1 MPNPRIIG
9 IKLNGLDY
17 DYEDEPLSLTV
28 EENTEAIGNLNLLET
43 TVKTDLVSAINEV
56 NSGSSAVGD
65 LENLTTEAKNNIV
78 SAINEVDGHAD
89 DNAEAIGTLAN
100 LTTTVKTD
108 LVSAINEVDGHAD
121 DNAEA
126 IGNLANLET
135 TVKTDLVSALN
146 EVNEDV
152 SDIGDLA
159 NLTTTAKTDLV
170 SAINEVD
177 GHADDNADAIGTL
190 ANLTTTA
197 KTDLVSAIN
206 EVNAK
211 QPEVTFT
218 DLTSF
223 FTYKTGTG
231 VVASTIIGKVL
242 VSPSI
247 TSFNMTVDADYTNSV
262 GTQVTFRMTAPRSV
276 SFYNALKQIFGSKLE
291 NASTG
296 QFIRQ
301 AVSAMIHTF
310 SPMAEE
316 IVFGS
321 AYLYIGKLSATEAI
335 GTIEFDGSVGI
346 CINAGHQDST
356 LELTQSTV
364 VYQL

>member
-1 MPNPRIIG
+1 MANPRIIG

-17 DYEDEPLSLTV
+17 DYEDEPLTPIV

-65 LENLTTEAKNNIV
+65 LANLTTEAKNNIV
-78 SAINEVDGHAD
+78 SAINEVDAHTD
-89 DNAEAIGTLAN
+89 DNTEAIGTLAN
-100 LTTTVKTD
+100 LTTTAKTD
-108 LVSAINEVDGHAD
+108 LVSALNEVDGHAD
-121 DNAEA
+121 DNADA

-159 NLTTTAKTDLV
+159 NLTTEAKNNIV

-190 ANLTTTA
+190 ANLTTTV

-218 DLTSF
+218 NLSSF
-223 FTYKTGTG
+223 FTDKSGTN
-231 VVASTIIGKVL
+231 VSTYSIGGQVL

-247 TSFNMTVDADYTNSV
+247 ASFNMTADGDYTNSV
-262 GTQVTFRMTAPRSV
+262 GTQVIFRLSAPRSAN
-276 SFYNALKQIFGSKLE
+276 FYNALKQIFGDKLE
-291 NASTG
+291 NAPTG
-296 QFIRQ
+296 QFVNKL
-301 AVSAMIHTF
+301 VSATIHCF
-310 SPMAEE
+310 SPMAED
-316 IVFGS
+316 ILFGT
-321 AYLYIGKLSATEAI
+321 AQFYINKYSATEAQ
-335 GTIEFDGSVGI
+335 GFIEFNGSVGI
-346 CINAGHQDST
+346 CINAGSQSST

-364 VYQL
+364 VY